1 MTAPQP
7 LQTARALGVF
17 EALPQILRAVLEGG
31 LWRAL
36 PGFTLSLLS
45 VDQVGRPHTAL
56 LSLGEVVA
64 EPPAAAPLPD
74 GVRFGLWP
82 SSRAVINLERTQRGA
97 LTCVLDATFFQIQLS
112 HVRRLPDAVG
122 LACFAAQVE
131 AVEAQRVTYA
141 QLQSGIT
148 FALAADAAEVDARWA
163 AQWAALRA
171 DA

>member
-1 MTAPQP
+1 M
-7 LQTARALGVF
+7 
-17 EALPQILRAVLEGG
+17 
-31 LWRAL
+31 
-36 PGFTLSLLS
+36 
-45 VDQVGRPHTAL
+45 
-56 LSLGEVVA
+56 
-64 EPPAAAPLPD
+64 
-74 GVRFGLWP
+74 
-82 SSRAVINLERTQRGA
+82 
-97 LTCVLDATFFQIQLS
+97 LDATFFQIQLS